1 VRDTGI
7 GIAPAD
13 LERVFNP
20 FEQAEASGGVD
31 LLMARQFGGMGLG
44 LPICRS
50 LVEQHGGVIHA
61 ESPGPGLGTTFVM
74 ELPAAVRAT
83 EGAAEP
89 HASGPASAGLRS
101 LRLLVVDDHADTAD
115 VLGQLLTLSGHD
127 VRTAGSGQEALQ
139 LVDDHVF
146 DVLVSDLGLP
156 DMTGYELMRRI
167 AEIRPIKGIAISG
180 YGMEEDI
187 ERSRE
192 AGFGDHLVKPVTLP
206 RVEQALR
213 RLTSNPSGA

>member
-1 VRDTGI
+1 
-7 GIAPAD
+7 
-13 LERVFNP
+13 
-20 FEQAEASGGVD
+20 
-31 LLMARQFGGMGLG
+31 
-44 LPICRS
+44 
-50 LVEQHGGVIHA
+50 
-61 ESPGPGLGTTFVM
+61 M

-101 LRLLVVDDHADTAD
+101 RRLLVVDDHADTAD